1 MENPYASPIA
11 NPYGSSSS
19 LSTDAVSPATI
30 AELAGTKPWV
40 RLISVIMW
48 IACALMITAVVFMLI
63 AGVAGVS
70 QLSGNSASSGTAVLI
85 GMVVGYGLSAL
96 LIIYPTLKLHNYASN
111 IGRLTASHS
120 VADLNAALAEQRR
133 YWKFLGILMV
143 IYLCFILLFLLLAL
157 AGAGLGIMSR

>member
-1 MENPYASPIA
+1 MENPYASPTA
-11 NPYGSSSS
+11 NPYGSSSA

-48 IACALMITAVVFMLI
+48 IVCALMI

-70 QLSGNSASSGTAVLI
+70 QLSGNSAAGGTAMLI